1 MLAFQEKVVCDL
13 LHFLAEGVGLQVS
26 STSLSEEC
34 IHHHLE
40 FIIYI
45 NELPAN

>member
-1 MLAFQEKVVCDL
+1 MLAFQEKEAFDML
-13 LHFLAEGVGLQVS
+13 YFLAEGVSLQVS

-45 NELPAN
+45 NKLSAN